1 MMSFKRGNILLLI
14 ANSCLCARFIAF
26 PAREGILSSS
36 SGNRAGYKAKD
47 EKTHF
52 SLFPAIAERREIH
65 ITRERWLSDRTR
77 FNIKQVARSGE
88 EVSLVL

>member
-1 MMSFKRGNILLLI
+1 MSFKRGNILLLV
-14 ANSCLCARFIAF
+14 ANLCLCARFIGI

-36 SGNRAGYKAKD
+36 SGNRASYEAKD
-47 EKTHF
+47 KKTHF

-65 ITRERWLSDRTR
+65 ITRERWLFNHTW
-77 FNIKQVARSGE
+77 FNIKQAARSGE